1 MNLSAG
7 ERKHWFSRLFD
18 LIVGCIIVFVC
29 VVTLYPFVYVAS
41 VSVSETASV
50 IANEVTLL
58 PKGFNL
64 AAYETVFRYNG
75 IWVAYG
81 NTLFYTGIG
90 TIVSLLLTVLAAY
103 PLSRKDWRFRP
114 AATLIVAVTMWFG
127 GGMIPFYLVVKDLGL
142 LNTRFII
149 LIYAALSAFL
159 VFVMRTYFDSLPK
172 ELEESARIDGASD
185 LRLLFQIVL
194 PLSKPVLA
202 VIGLYYAVG
211 KWNSYLWEMIFLHRD
226 DYLPLQVLLVRI
238 VKDQSFG
245 SEIERAI
252 TQGVDVVPITIQ
264 YAAIVVA
271 IVPILLVYPFLQK
284 YFVKGVMIGAIKS

>member
-1 MNLSAG
+1 MHLSAG
-7 ERKHWFSRLFD
+7 ERTRWSSRLFD
-18 LIVGCIIVFVC
+18 WIVGIAIAFVCII
-29 VVTLYPFVYVAS
+29 TLYPFIYVVS
-41 VSVSETASV
+41 VSVSQTSSV
-50 IANEVTLL
+50 IANEITLL
-58 PKGFNL
+58 PRGFNL
-64 AAYETVFRYNG
+64 AAYETVFNYRG
-75 IWVAYG
+75 IWVAYA
-81 NTLFYTGIG
+81 NTLFYTGAG
-90 TIVSLLLTVLAAY
+90 TAISLLLTTFAAY
-103 PLSRKDWRFRP
+103 PLSRKDWKFRP
-114 AATLIVAVTMWFG
+114 AATLLVAITMWFG

-142 LNTRFII
+142 LNTRVII

-159 VFVMRTYFDSLPK
+159 IFIMRTYFDSLPK

-185 LRLLFQIVL
+185 MRLLFQIIL

-202 VIGLYYAVG
+202 VVGLYYAVG
-211 KWNSYLWEMIFLHRD
+211 KWNAYLWEMIFLHRD

-271 IVPILLVYPFLQK
+271 IVPILMVYPFLQK